1 MSILD
6 SRIYYINSENR
17 IAGTAS
23 NFTYEIRI
31 PDNMKVDSCLVLSMT
46 IPKSF
51 YVVRRLLNMVTVL
64 VDGIPN
70 VITVP
75 PGNYGANNFQPVL
88 LALLKGLNVGTFAM
102 SVNVI
107 TGKFTYTY
115 VGSSTIQFQFFTPS
129 RLGHQMGFDCPS
141 TNAFVGGTLT
151 STNVLDFVSTSTVFL
166 HSDMINDS
174 TGVLQEVYSDNTVP
188 FSNIVYNCKYP
199 FYTKRMSKPTSG
211 VFNFSITDE
220 DNQEINL
227 NGHDICVTLMLY
239 RKENIT
245 GLIQSIFPRAQ

>member
-1 MSILD
+1 
-6 SRIYYINSENR
+6 
-17 IAGTAS
+17 
-23 NFTYEIRI
+23 
-31 PDNMKVDSCLVLSMT
+31 
-46 IPKSF
+46 
-51 YVVRRLLNMVTVL
+51 MVTVN
-64 VDGIPN
+64 VDGVPH
-70 VITVP
+70 VITIS
-75 PGNYGANNFQPVL
+75 PGNYNANNFQPVL
-88 LALLKGLNVGTFAM
+88 LAELNNLGVGTFTM

-115 VGSSTIQFQFFTPS
+115 VGGSVISFQFFPPS

-141 TNAFVGGTLT
+141 TNTFQTGTLT

-166 HSDMINDS
+166 HSDMINDT

-199 FYTKRMSKPTSG
+199 MYSKKMSKPTSG

-245 GLIQSIFPRAQ
+245 GLIQSIFPRIQ